1 MVDTGRVTAM
11 RDAMTYRGPDSAGLT
26 SSPGCVLGHRR
37 LSIIDLSENGAQP
50 MSNEDGSVEVVFNGA
65 IYNFLEL
72 REELE
77 GKGHVFR
84 SRTDT
89 EVLVH
94 GCEEWGIDGLLKRIS
109 GMYAFCLVDHVR
121 HQIHLARDTVGKK
134 PLFFSIRDGELAF
147 ASSSRALLKG
157 LRYVPEV
164 DPIAIDQLLCHL
176 YISGPRSVFKEV
188 EKLLPGHALTLDANG
203 KRRDFTHAQV
213 DFLRPKQVF
222 SEEEWLERIAEVL
235 KTAIRR
241 RLIADVPI
249 GVLLSGGVDSSLVT
263 ALAAEICPRVRTF
276 SVATEDPELDERR
289 FSRAVA
295 EAWGTDHHELEVG
308 GDLRKSLCW
317 LVGAMGEP
325 LADASAA
332 NVFAIAE
339 KAREMV
345 TVVLTG
351 DGGDEAFGGYHHF
364 LGYYLAERARNF
376 LVRPALP
383 LLAAA
388 GRSLSKSN
396 GLSHQAGTFLQMTA
410 SPVDKT
416 LFAFHSAM
424 SPSVRSQLYTSDFE
438 HEIGGRL
445 HNAHYVDALPK
456 NGNGSWDVD
465 RVMQAYMVTTLP
477 DDYLAKVDSGTMA
490 MSLEARSP
498 FLDVDLLRLAGS
510 IPAPMRFRRAKAKS
524 LLRSLA
530 LRYIPRQCVQRR
542 KKGFAAPIH
551 LWLRGDWRD
560 IVEEFVLGA
569 QVKTRGWF
577 RLETLQ
583 QVVAEHARG
592 IDHSELIWGLLILE
606 IWMRLSL
613 DGSLSTSDAL

>member
-1 MVDTGRVTAM
+1 MDTGRVMAM

-26 SSPGCVLGHRR
+26 SNPGCVLGHRR

-72 REELE
+72 REGLE

-109 GMYAFCLVDHVR
+109 GMYAFCLVDHVH

-203 KRRDFTHAQV
+203 KRRDFTHGQV
-213 DFLRPKQVF
+213 DFLQPKQVF

-235 KTAIRR
+235 KAAIRR

-388 GRSLSKSN
+388 GRSFSKSN
-396 GLSHQAGTFLQMTA
+396 GLRHQAGTFLQMTA

-424 SPSVRSQLYTSDFE
+424 SPSIRSQLYTSDFE
-438 HEIGGRL
+438 HELGGRL
-445 HNAHYVDALPK
+445 HNAHYVDALPR
-456 NGNGSWDVD
+456 NGSGSWDVD

-551 LWLRGDWRD
+551 LWLRGDWQD
-560 IVEEFVLGA
+560 IVEEFVLGPR
-569 QVKTRGWF
+569 VKTRGWF
-577 RLETLQ
+577 RPETLQ
-583 QVVAEHARG
+583 RVVAEHARG
-592 IDHSELIWGLLILE
+592 IDHSELIWGLLVLE
-606 IWMRLSL
+606 LWMRLSV
-613 DGSLSTSDAL
+613 DKSLSTSDAL